1 MNKFLYDI
9 IVIGAGSAGLSVS
22 LFMAEVGLKTLVIDK
37 TDFNIGGDCLN
48 YGCVPSKALLHI
60 AKIMSNAKKVIKNN
74 EPSVDINKAMEYV
87 HERQSKI
94 RAHENADF
102 LISKGIDVELGIARF
117 FDKHSVVVND
127 KKFSAKK
134 IVIATG
140 SHPKKLYVEG
150 IEQVTWYDN
159 ESIFDLNDLP
169 EKMMIIGGG
178 PVAAEMAFAFQNLG
192 SDVTVVHRGDFILP
206 KEERSISEILMQ
218 QLKNNGIQFISNA
231 EVKSFS
237 NNNTA
242 TITLQNGNKI
252 ERAADAF
259 FIAIGRESDLKT
271 LELDKAGIETKNNKI
286 VNNKHLQTTNK
297 NVFVGG
303 DIAGRLKLSHGA
315 EQHARLL
322 LNNFFSPFKKS
333 LNNDYMSWVIFT
345 KPEVATFGLLQK
357 ELEEKNISFEKL
369 ELNFDEDDRA
379 TTDDY
384 NYGKLILFI
393 SKKLFA
399 KQKIV
404 GGTMIAP
411 NAGEMI
417 QEFIL
422 AMQAKLS
429 INQIFNKIYPYPV
442 ASRVNQ
448 QIIVQYK
455 QKALTASLKNLLR
468 FLFGL

>member
-1 MNKFLYDI
+1 MPEFTYDI

-22 LFMAEVGLKTLVIDK
+22 LFIAEVGLKTLVIDK

-60 AKIMSNAKKVIKNN
+60 AKAMKNVKAFKKNN
-74 EPSVDINKAMEYV
+74 ETFINIKETMQYV
-87 HERQSKI
+87 HGKQSKI
-94 RAHENADF
+94 RTHENADF
-102 LISKGIDVELGIARF
+102 LRLKGIDVELGIAKF

-134 IVIATG
+134 IVIAAG
-140 SHPKKLYVEG
+140 SRPKKLNVEG
-150 IEQVTWYDN
+150 IELVKWYNN
-159 ESIFDLNDLP
+159 ESIFDLHDLP
-169 EKMMIIGGG
+169 KKMMIIGGG
-178 PVAAEMAFAFQNLG
+178 PVATEIAFALQNLG
-192 SDVTVVHRGDFILP
+192 SDVTIVHRGDLILP
-206 KEERSISEILMQ
+206 KEQRSISEILMQ
-218 QLKNNGIQFISNA
+218 QLKNNCIHFISTA

-242 TITLQNGNKI
+242 IIELQNGNKI
-252 ERAADAF
+252 EHAADAF
-259 FIAIGRESDLKT
+259 FIAIGRESDIKT

-286 VNNKHLQTTNK
+286 VSNKYLQTTNK
-297 NVFVGG
+297 DVFVCG
-303 DIAGRLKLSHGA
+303 DIAGDLQLSHAA

-322 LNNFFSPFKKS
+322 LNNFFSLFKKQ

-345 KPEVATFGLLQK
+345 EPEVATFGLSQK
-357 ELEEKNISFEKL
+357 QLECKNKSFEKL

-379 TTDDY
+379 TTDNY
-384 NYGKLILFI
+384 NYGKLILYIAKKI
-393 SKKLFA
+393 SG
-399 KQKIV
+399 KQKIL

-417 QEFIL
+417 QELIL

-429 INQIFNKIYPYPV
+429 INQIFNKVYPYPV

-448 QIIVQYK
+448 QIIAQYK
-455 QKALTASLKNLLR
+455 KEH
-468 FLFGL
+468 